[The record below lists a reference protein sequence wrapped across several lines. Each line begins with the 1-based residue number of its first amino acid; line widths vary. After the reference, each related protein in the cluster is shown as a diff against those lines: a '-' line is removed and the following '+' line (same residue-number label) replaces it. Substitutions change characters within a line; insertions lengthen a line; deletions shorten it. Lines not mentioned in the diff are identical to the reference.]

1 MNSDPTVWWKECTLV
16 FSDADG
22 GFVCFAADGRRDS
35 GASEMGIFNAQRGNH
50 CPVI

>member
-22 GFVCFAADGRRDS
+22 GFVCFAADEQGETVERLRWEFS
-35 GASEMGIFNAQRGNH
+35 TRSAATTV
-50 CPVI
+50 P